1 LVALVATTV
10 SGFAFMAWWG
20 TTDLGDQELLDAS
33 ESAPLLGDGPYRYPS
48 PMMMM
53 SGGKTH
59 AQPSDAR
66 VAAGGAYEAVVR

>member
-1 LVALVATTV
+1 VATTV

-33 ESAPLLGDGPYRYPS
+33 ESAPLLGDGPCRYPS
-48 PMMMM
+48 PMMM

-66 VAAGGAYEAVVR
+66 VAAGGAHEAAVR